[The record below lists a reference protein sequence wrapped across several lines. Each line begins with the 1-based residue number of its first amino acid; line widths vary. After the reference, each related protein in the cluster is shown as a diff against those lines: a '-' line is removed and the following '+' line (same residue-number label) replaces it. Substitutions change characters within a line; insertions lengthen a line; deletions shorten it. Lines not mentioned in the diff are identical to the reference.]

1 MRKDGTNGDIL
12 TKIYDRKSFFE
23 KAKEMIDNRKDECYI
38 LSCINID
45 NFKVI
50 NAQYGTEIGDSVICH
65 VAMCISEC
73 MAKIGG
79 ICGHIAGD
87 DFAALFP
94 SEFANSGEIASAHGK
109 SESPECILE
118 KLRLRVG
125 RFIVKNSFEPV
136 SSMYDSAKIA
146 ADSIRSDYEKDIEYY
161 KDDMRKDILH
171 TQQIIYE
178 MRNALDLGQFEIWL
192 QPQYN
197 HATGAVIGTEAL
209 VRWNKNGVYISP
221 ADFVPIFEQNGFIYE
236 MDKYIW
242 SEVCK
247 LLRRWLD
254 ENKNPLPMS
263 VNISRKDILHEDF
276 VSVLEGMVK
285 KYSLSADMLRL
296 EITESAFSTSPQQ
309 IISKVAQLN
318 KLGFTVEID
327 DFGSGYSSLNTL
339 KDVPSSVL
347 KLDMRFFESTKN
359 SQRAGN
365 IIESVVR
372 MAKRLGMAV
381 IAEGVEE
388 KSQADYLKSIGCYYI
403 QGYYYAKPMPV
414 SNYEKLLE
422 NSKKERE
429 LSRLKTLKT
438 LDNNEFWNPKSMDT
452 LIFNS
457 YVGGACIFEYY
468 KGKTDILRLN
478 DQYIKQFGGII
489 PKGSELHG
497 AAVSKYMDKEG
508 KKALFSVIQQAID
521 TREEA
526 SCEVRV
532 SNKERFEFVRITVRA
547 IARMDECILCYGV
560 VSNITKRCMAQINE
574 RNMAKQLDVIL
585 SSIHASVTAAV
596 VYDENNMNVIFK
608 NRGFYKIYG
617 YTKEQYEKEVKSIND
632 LIVTDDRQKVI
643 DSVQKAIKTKKTQTY
658 EFRGKKR
665 DGSIIWLQITNSFVK
680 LDSTGEDILLGIA
693 TDITNL
699 HKLKE
704 NKTDMEYKLKAA
716 FEREEEMLDRLACEA
731 AVYEIENNKIKMV
744 FSNKKYKK
752 TVCREENI
760 FQKDLEMF
768 IAKAKTAALKNEDF
782 ECDMRLFDENKALK
796 SFCVQTHIEKRDGK
810 CFLYTTYAQKN

>member
-50 NAQYGTEIGDSVICH
+50 NAQYGTEVGDSVICH

-146 ADSIRSDYEKDIEYY
+146 ADSIRSDYEKNIEYY

-197 HATGAVIGTEAL
+197 HATGAVIGAEAL

-347 KLDMRFFESTKN
+347 KLDMRFFESTQN

-388 KSQADYLKSIGCYYI
+388 KSQADYLK
-403 QGYYYAKPMPV
+403 
-414 SNYEKLLE
+414 
-422 NSKKERE
+422 
-429 LSRLKTLKT
+429 
-438 LDNNEFWNPKSMDT
+438 
-452 LIFNS
+452 
-457 YVGGACIFEYY
+457 
-468 KGKTDILRLN
+468 
-478 DQYIKQFGGII
+478 
-489 PKGSELHG
+489 
-497 AAVSKYMDKEG
+497 
-508 KKALFSVIQQAID
+508 
-521 TREEA
+521 
-526 SCEVRV
+526 
-532 SNKERFEFVRITVRA
+532 
-547 IARMDECILCYGV
+547 
-560 VSNITKRCMAQINE
+560 
-574 RNMAKQLDVIL
+574 
-585 SSIHASVTAAV
+585 
-596 VYDENNMNVIFK
+596 
-608 NRGFYKIYG
+608 
-617 YTKEQYEKEVKSIND
+617 
-632 LIVTDDRQKVI
+632 
-643 DSVQKAIKTKKTQTY
+643 
-658 EFRGKKR
+658 
-665 DGSIIWLQITNSFVK
+665 
-680 LDSTGEDILLGIA
+680 
-693 TDITNL
+693 
-699 HKLKE
+699 
-704 NKTDMEYKLKAA
+704 
-716 FEREEEMLDRLACEA
+716 
-731 AVYEIENNKIKMV
+731 
-744 FSNKKYKK
+744 
-752 TVCREENI
+752 
-760 FQKDLEMF
+760 
-768 IAKAKTAALKNEDF
+768 
-782 ECDMRLFDENKALK
+782 
-796 SFCVQTHIEKRDGK
+796 
-810 CFLYTTYAQKN
+810 